1 MKSTLTTRTLLS
13 IVALLSVALT
23 GGYYLL
29 FQEIR
34 ERATHTSDMHNQIEE
49 AVGREGYLLSLKTT
63 LADVKNDVAF
73 INSRVIGKDATVT
86 FLDRVEG
93 MAKIAGVTLAT
104 DALGVGAAGEG
115 VDGFLEQIGVS
126 FSAEGSYSSLRH
138 FLSLLENAPYSITFS
153 NVSFDRS
160 LGKDGVKVVWHGSFK
175 ITALLRK

>member
-104 DALGVGAAGEG
+104 DARGRSGWEG
-115 VDGFLEQIGVS
+115 VDGFLEQIGLV
-126 FSAEGSYSSLRH
+126 FCRRSYSSRVI
-138 FLSLLENAPYSITFS
+138 FKFVKTPIYYLLERF
-153 NVSFDRS
+153 V
-160 LGKDGVKVVWHGSFK
+160 
-175 ITALLRK
+175 